1 LTNEA
6 GSLAN
11 PILPP
16 RSAKDNP
23 VHRIETSVDIITGL
37 DALARLDPRLC
48 RIIEVSGEIPLRRRP
63 PGFEG
68 LARIVISQQVSVAS
82 AEAIW
87 NRLAARID
95 PFEPSA
101 LLAAPEA
108 DLKAVGLSAPKL
120 KTLLAVSRAVAERQ
134 IDLEAIADLPP
145 AGAHLAMTA
154 LHGIGPWTADI
165 FLLFCAGHPD
175 IWPGGDLALQAAV
188 MDAFRLES
196 RPAEKPC
203 RAIAELWQPWRS
215 VAARLFWAY
224 YKVCRDG
231 RNSLPI

>member
-1 LTNEA
+1 M
-6 GSLAN
+6 
-11 PILPP
+11 
-16 RSAKDNP
+16 
-23 VHRIETSVDIITGL
+23 HRIETAADIETGL
-37 DALARLDPRLC
+37 KELAQLDPRLA

-87 NRLAARID
+87 GRLAARVD
-95 PFEPSA
+95 PFEPA
-101 LLAAPEA
+101 RLLATPEA
-108 DLKAVGLSAPKL
+108 EVKGAGLSAPKL
-120 KTLLAVSRAVAERQ
+120 KTLLAVSRAVVEGH
-134 IDLEAIADLPP
+134 IDLEAVADMPP
-145 AGAHLAMTA
+145 AEAHLAMTA

-188 MDAFRLES
+188 MEAFMLET

-231 RNSLPI
+231 RNAVPI